1 LSHKEWTTMHS
12 ATAKENVREN
22 WHKERKVV
30 YGSEVLSALLDLS
43 ELNTS

>member
-1 LSHKEWTTMHS
+1 MHS
-12 ATAKENVREN
+12 ATAKKNIREN
-22 WHKERKVV
+22 WYKERKVV